1 MAANK
6 NLLILPGDGIGPEV
20 MREVRRVIDWMDR
33 RRMVTFNVSDD
44 HVGGAAIDA
53 YGTPITDATMDKAKA
68 ADGILFGS
76 VGGPKWDGLGFQ
88 LRPELAILRLRKE
101 LDLFA
106 NLRPAIVLDPLVDA
120 STLKPDVVRGLNLM
134 IVRESTGGIY
144 FGEPRGVETLPD
156 GQQRGFD
163 TETYTTNEIERVA
176 RIGFELARKRQNRV
190 CSVEKANVMQSGLF
204 WRQTVTALRDREFA
218 DVELSHMY
226 ADNCA
231 MQLVRNPRQ
240 FDVIVTSNLFG
251 DLLSDLASMLTGS
264 LGMLPSATLGGVQ
277 ESGKRHAL
285 VRADPRQRPG
295 HRRQG
300 HRQPAGTDPQLRHAA
315 ALLLRAGGG
324 RDDDRAG
331 LHQRAEERPAHRRY
345 HGFGHRPRRHRR
357 DGRVDPAGTRQAG
370 GLIPG
375 PSQAVDDPRPAT
387 RRHHASAWLDSG
399 PVAVFQRPRN
409 TNSRRTFRLLSF

>member
-6 NLLILPGDGIGPEV
+6 KLLILPGDGIGPEV

-33 RRMVTFNVSDD
+33 RRMVTFDVSDD
-44 HVGGAAIDA
+44 HVGGSAIDT
-53 YGTPITDATMDKAKA
+53 YGTPITDETLQKAKD
-68 ADGILFGS
+68 ADAILFGS
-76 VGGPKWDGLGFQ
+76 VGGPKWDKLGFQ
-88 LRPELAILRLRKE
+88 LRPEIAILRLRKE

-120 STLKPDVVRGLNLM
+120 STLKADVVRGLDLM
-134 IVRESTGGIY
+134 IVRESTGGVY

-156 GQQRGFD
+156 GQKRGYD

-176 RIGFELARKRQNRV
+176 RVAFELARKRQNRV

-204 WRQTVTALRDREFA
+204 WRQTVTALGEREFP

-264 LGMLPSATLGGVQ
+264 LGMLPSATLGAVQ
-277 ESGKRHAL
+277 PSGKRHAL
-285 VRADPRQRPG
+285 YEPIHGSAPDI
-295 HRRQG
+295 
-300 HRQPAGTDPQLRHAA
+300 AGK
-315 ALLLRAGGG
+315 G
-324 RDDDRAG
+324 
-331 LHQRAEERPAHRRY
+331 
-345 HGFGHRPRRHRR
+345 
-357 DGRVDPAGTRQAG
+357 
-370 GLIPG
+370 
-375 PSQAVDDPRPAT
+375 
-387 RRHHASAWLDSG
+387 
-399 PVAVFQRPRN
+399 VANPLGQ
-409 TNSRRTFRLLSF
+409 LLSFAMLLRYSFGMEEDATLIEKAAVNVLKNGLRTADIMAPGSARVGTGVMGESILRELDKLAA